1 MGRSSPSEDL
11 RIFCDLLLVKAI
23 EGFESP
29 SKIFFFFF
37 KVRVITVSQ
46 VGHVSAEMSSR
57 FGPSSPPHS
66 RYSLHSLS
74 MSDWMHTQ
82 PAGKKGDPLPSHAG
96 ERGRSRKRNR
106 SRQAPLPLGA
116 PRTNLTKPV
125 TTEAYLVLY
134 RPIERLFRPSREIP
148 RVSSGKKWRSLLKTT
163 HFHWKLCEKACQNRR
178 KPK

>member
-29 SKIFFFFF
+29 SQIFFF

-82 PAGKKGDPLPSHAG
+82 PAGKKGDSLPSRAG
-96 ERGRSRKRNR
+96 ARGGSRKRNR

-116 PRTNLTKPV
+116 PRTNASLTRATARIKLGFVPG
-125 TTEAYLVLY
+125 EAGAGC
-134 RPIERLFRPSREIP
+134 ERRLRYIMACTQKE
-148 RVSSGKKWRSLLKTT
+148 VKK
-163 HFHWKLCEKACQNRR
+163 
-178 KPK
+178 

>member
-1 MGRSSPSEDL
+1 MGRSSPSEDP
-11 RIFCDLLLVKAI
+11 RIFCDLLAI

-29 SKIFFFFF
+29 SQIFLFF

-46 VGHVSAEMSSR
+46 VGHGSAEMSWR

-82 PAGKKGDPLPSHAG
+82 PAGKKGDSLPSRAG
-96 ERGRSRKRNR
+96 ARGGSRKRNR

-116 PRTNLTKPV
+116 PRTNRSMKEEPETR
-125 TTEAYLVLY
+125 TFLVVDRTVHSELSA
-134 RPIERLFRPSREIP
+134 R
-148 RVSSGKKWRSLLKTT
+148 W
-163 HFHWKLCEKACQNRR
+163 
-178 KPK
+178 